1 MLPIRLGPGPH
12 APLTILCIGA
22 HCDDIEIGCGAT
34 MLRLLAEH
42 PGSSVYWVV
51 LASNPRRG
59 DEARSAAAAFL
70 EGAGSSTVE
79 VKTFRESYFP
89 YVGAEI
95 KDYFETLRKTIADPH
110 LIFTHYHLDR
120 HQDHRVVCELTWN
133 TFRDH
138 LIAEYEIPKYEGDLD
153 RPNTYVPVTR
163 AHADRKVELL
173 MKHFPSQAT
182 RHWFKAE
189 TFDALMTVRGNEAVA
204 AEGRAEAF
212 HIRKLV
218 L

>member
-1 MLPIRLGPGPH
+1 MLPIRFGPEPH

-34 MLRLLAEH
+34 ILRLLAEH

-51 LASNPRRG
+51 LAGNPRRA
-59 DEARSAAAAFL
+59 DEARSAAKAFL
-70 EGAGSSTVE
+70 EGAGHATVE

-95 KDYFETLRKTIADPH
+95 KDYFETLSKATDPH

-120 HQDHRVVCELTWN
+120 HQDHRVASELTWN
-133 TFRDH
+133 TFRNH

-153 RPNTYVPVTR
+153 RPNTYVALTR
-163 AHADRKVELL
+163 AHADRKVDLL
-173 MKHFPSQAT
+173 MQQFPSQAS
-182 RHWFKAE
+182 RHWFRAE
-189 TFDALMTVRGNEAVA
+189 TFHSLMIVRGNEAVA

-212 HIRKLV
+212 HVRKLV

>member
-1 MLPIRLGPGPH
+1 MLSITLGPKPLV
-12 APLTILCIGA
+12 PLTMLCIGA
-22 HCDDIEIGCGAT
+22 HCDDVEIGCGGT

-42 PGSSVYWVV
+42 PGSSVHWVV
-51 LASNPRRG
+51 LAGNPQRT
-59 DEARSAAAAFL
+59 DEARSAAEAFL
-70 EGAGSSTVE
+70 EGAGARTVE

-95 KDYFETLRKTIADPH
+95 KDYFETLRAVTDPD

-133 TFRDH
+133 TFRNH
-138 LIAEYEIPKYEGDLD
+138 FIAEYEIPKYEGDLD
-153 RPNTYVPVTR
+153 RPNTYVALTR
-163 AHADRKVELL
+163 AHADRKVDLL
-173 MKHFPSQAT
+173 MKHFPSQAS
-182 RHWFKAE
+182 RRWFKPE
-189 TFDALMTVRGNEAVA
+189 TFHALMVVRGNEAAA

-212 HIRKLV
+212 HVRKLV